1 MKKTE
6 YMPWNVKGEIRY
18 EEKQKDAYSLR
29 TYDRSSLTTSM
40 ISGTFAKYTT
50 ADAAQ
55 DSARAAKWGVNLGIS
70 GSLYGDAYAGADS
83 NTIVS
88 NTDSSVTVK
97 SSAGRN
103 RCDSP
108 QGTRILTVDFTL
120 H

>member
-1 MKKTE
+1 M
-6 YMPWNVKGEIRY
+6 KGEIRY
-18 EEKQKDAYSLR
+18 EEKQKDAYSIR
-29 TYDRSSLTTSM
+29 TNDRSSFNHQYDQRN
-40 ISGTFAKYTT
+40 IRKYTT

-97 SSAGRN
+97 ALL
-103 RCDSP
+103 P
-108 QGTRILTVDFTL
+108 EPM
-120 H
+120 

>member
-1 MKKTE
+1 MKKNKR
-6 YMPWNVKGEIRY
+6 M
-18 EEKQKDAYSLR
+18 R
-29 TYDRSSLTTSM
+29 TASGLMIAALLTTSM

-97 SSAGRN
+97 SSAA
-103 RCDSP
+103 
-108 QGTRILTVDFTL
+108 GTRLLPGRPTAYSRLLFPHLFDEKENTRL
-120 H
+120 YR